1 MKVRR
6 KEEGRWAWRL
16 TGFVTL
22 CVYIFMFAPI
32 LATVILS
39 FNASMFGGFPMTGF
53 SLLWYGKLM
62 ANEQV
67 LTAFRTLLWIA
78 LVTAAVTTAIG
89 VVTAFALVRFEF
101 PGKQAL
107 STLVILPAL
116 VPETILGV
124 GLLVLIKA
132 IDQPRTMLL
141 LVLGHILLAV
151 PYVVLITQAR
161 MVGIRRVYEEAA
173 LSLGASRFSSFR
185 EITLPLLIPA
195 MVGGALLAFTIS
207 FDNTS
212 ASLFWRPA
220 GVETMPTQILSMLKI
235 SISPEINAL
244 GAVKPGDYQV
254 IHSSGVNYY
263 IKYVNGGLTSEI
275 NEANIPNM
283 ANALQPM
290 IDPFRKLTPKLSAVP
305 YDYGTT
311 GIAYNTKVISP
322 EEAKEKGAAL
332 LLDKKYAGKVGGY
345 QDTTTRVW
353 YAALAT
359 GQDPNN
365 LKDMDAIWAKVR
377 ETRDLAKK
385 FWSSGAELMDLLSKG
400 EIVVTDAWSG
410 RVAALQDQGHPIG
423 YLDPAG
429 SYAWMEDMLILK
441 GSPMAECEELINFM
455 LDPAT
460 SIAVA
465 EGQSYPP
472 SLDPTKVKLTEK
484 IEKLPAFDKTGT
496 MKSLT
501 FADPVYWA
509 TNEDA
514 WTKQWNR
521 ISKGA

>member
-1 MKVRR
+1 MKARR

-16 TGFVTL
+16 TGLVTL

-32 LATVILS
+32 VATVILS

-53 SLLWYGKLM
+53 SLQWYAKLM
-62 ANEQV
+62 TNEQV
-67 LTAFRTLLWIA
+67 LAAFRTSLWIA

-151 PYVVLITQAR
+151 PYVVLIAQAR

-195 MVGGALLAFTIS
+195 VVGGALLAFTIS

-244 GAVKPGDYQV
+244 GTVMILVTVGIPLL
-254 IHSSGVNYY
+254 
-263 IKYVNGGLTSEI
+263 GGLI
-275 NEANIPNM
+275 
-283 ANALQPM
+283 LQS
-290 IDPFRKLTPKLSAVP
+290 LTRLKRRGEPK
-305 YDYGTT
+305 
-311 GIAYNTKVISP
+311 
-322 EEAKEKGAAL
+322 EEA
-332 LLDKKYAGKVGGY
+332 
-345 QDTTTRVW
+345 R
-353 YAALAT
+353 
-359 GQDPNN
+359 
-365 LKDMDAIWAKVR
+365 
-377 ETRDLAKK
+377 
-385 FWSSGAELMDLLSKG
+385 
-400 EIVVTDAWSG
+400 
-410 RVAALQDQGHPIG
+410 
-423 YLDPAG
+423 
-429 SYAWMEDMLILK
+429 
-441 GSPMAECEELINFM
+441 
-455 LDPAT
+455 
-460 SIAVA
+460 
-465 EGQSYPP
+465 
-472 SLDPTKVKLTEK
+472 
-484 IEKLPAFDKTGT
+484 
-496 MKSLT
+496 
-501 FADPVYWA
+501 
-509 TNEDA
+509 
-514 WTKQWNR
+514 
-521 ISKGA
+521 